1 VPLKPGRLVMRADFG
16 ADFVIVKHKDN
27 NIEAMIASTNR
38 PILMKNV
45 ELQLLAN
52 SYYYKNF
59 GNV

>member
-1 VPLKPGRLVMRADFG
+1 MRADFG